1 MAYNP
6 YVLHCPGTTLELTL
20 RFKNAHF
27 FPTLPQSANA
37 DGRRVGCAS
46 NVFDIQQLVLA
57 TECKEVGE
65 ERVEV
70 RLRTQV
76 KNLRIVCVVYMRKD
90 AQELTIDVLD
100 G

>member
-70 RLRTQV
+70 RLRA
-76 KNLRIVCVVYMRKD
+76 KMENLGIVCMIYMSED
-90 AQELTIDVLD
+90 A
-100 G
+100 